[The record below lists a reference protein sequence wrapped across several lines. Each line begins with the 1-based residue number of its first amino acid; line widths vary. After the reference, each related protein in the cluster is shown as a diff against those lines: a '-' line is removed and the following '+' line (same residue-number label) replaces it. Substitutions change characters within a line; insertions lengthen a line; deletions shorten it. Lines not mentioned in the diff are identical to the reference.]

1 MGQKRVDGVDS
12 IKKKALDS
20 RRTKTALIFSTMVN
34 AQLSWVASIKDPD
47 SPKLGRKLHQNDYNF
62 PWNSRPVA
70 HYEHSWA
77 GKSSITNDGIF
88 ENDSEL
94 KYHNS
99 ILFSKLIVIF
109 AKAPIY
115 HLI

>member
-1 MGQKRVDGVDS
+1 
-12 IKKKALDS
+12 
-20 RRTKTALIFSTMVN
+20 
-34 AQLSWVASIKDPD
+34 
-47 SPKLGRKLHQNDYNF
+47 
-62 PWNSRPVA
+62 VA